1 MLRIKQLIKEL
12 QSYPSNTLVTFKL
25 IKDKDDESQ
34 DEIINWV
41 GEIDTSL
48 VHSDESY
55 LDIGL
60 EMEVSNV

>member
-60 EMEVSNV
+60 EMEVSNG

>member
-48 VHSDESY
+48 VYSDESY

-60 EMEVSNV
+60 EMEVSNG